1 LENQGNAG
9 MGESGKRRNG
19 RIRELE
25 ESLVVLAKILG
36 SYGDAADVR

>member
-1 LENQGNAG
+1 V
-9 MGESGKRRNG
+9 KDNG
-19 RIRELE
+19 HISVYRHDWRIRELE